1 MRRQALW
8 LLVLIAASHAS
19 AEVRDLTMRDAVALA
34 LKQNPDVVLARYD
47 ERKADEAV
55 RIARDPFIPK
65 VVVGS
70 GLAYSNGMPMSIEGS
85 TPSIFQAQGIG
96 SVFNRPQSYRIA
108 AAREN
113 RRTAA
118 LDTAAKQEE
127 AVWRAAE
134 LYIDAER
141 VVKQLDAVRR
151 ESDGLERALEAV
163 RARIVEGRE
172 LPIEGKKA
180 ELMLARARYRRQALE
195 GSVRTAED
203 ALAAVLGLEP
213 GERVRVVTDQRPL
226 PELPP
231 SADAAVQTAFQ
242 NSKQIRALE
251 SRMLAK
257 GHEVRSAKAS
267 WLPQADLVAQY
278 ALLGRYNNYD
288 QFFNRFQRHN
298 GQLGVSFQ
306 VPVWAGTGA
315 RAQGAQSEAE
325 AAQIRVQLRNTRRKL
340 EDDTRRALADVEQAE
355 TAQQVARLDLE
366 VAREQVSVLLA
377 QSEEG
382 RAPIRELEEARFAET
397 GKWIDYYDAA
407 AALEKARLAV
417 LRETG
422 TLSAAL
428 Q

>member
-1 MRRQALW
+1 MRRQGLL
-8 LLVLIAASHAS
+8 LLVLAAASTAS
-19 AEVRDLTMRDAVALA
+19 AEVRELTMRDAVALA

-47 ERKADEAV
+47 ERKADDAV

-70 GLAYSNGMPMSIEGS
+70 GLAYSNGMPMSIEGA
-85 TPSIFQAQGIG
+85 TPSIIQAQGIG

-108 AAREN
+108 AAREY

-118 LDTAAKQEE
+118 LDSAAKQEE
-127 AVWRAAE
+127 AAWRAAE
-134 LYIDAER
+134 LYIEADRA
-141 VVKQLDAVRR
+141 VKQLEAVRR

-163 RARIVEGRE
+163 RARVAEGRE
-172 LPIEGKKA
+172 LPIEAKKA
-180 ELMLARARYRRQALE
+180 ELTLARSRYRRQALE
-195 GSVRTAED
+195 GGVRAAED
-203 ALAAVLGLEP
+203 ALASVLGLEP
-213 GERVRVVTDQRPL
+213 GERVRIAADQRPL

-231 SADAAVQTAFQ
+231 SADAAVEIALK

-257 GHEVRSAKAS
+257 GHEVRSANAS
-267 WLPQADLVAQY
+267 WLPRADLVAQY

-288 QFFNRFQRHN
+288 LFFNRFQRHN

-306 VPVWAGTGA
+306 VPVWSGTA
-315 RAQGAQSEAE
+315 SRAQGAQSEAE
-325 AAQIRVQLRNTRRKL
+325 AAQIRVQLRNVRRKL
-340 EDDTRRALADVEQAE
+340 EDDTRRALADVAQAE

-366 VAREQVSVLLA
+366 VARDQVSVLLA

-382 RAPIRELEEARFAET
+382 RASIRQIEEARFAET
-397 GKWIDYYDAA
+397 GKWLDYYDAA

-417 LRETG
+417 LRQTG

>member
-1 MRRQALW
+1 
-8 LLVLIAASHAS
+8 
-19 AEVRDLTMRDAVALA
+19 MRDAVALA
-34 LKQNPDVVLARYD
+34 LKQNPDIVLARYD
-47 ERKADEAV
+47 ERKAEEAV
-55 RIARDPFIPK
+55 RMARDPFIPK

-70 GLAYSNGMPMSIEGS
+70 GLAYSNGMPMSIEGA
-85 TPSIFQAQGIG
+85 TPSIFQAQGIS
-96 SVFNRPQSYRIA
+96 SVFDRPQSYRIA

-118 LDTAAKQEE
+118 FDTAAKQEE
-127 AVWRAAE
+127 AVWRTVD
-134 LYIDAER
+134 LYIEAER
-141 VVKQLDAVRR
+141 ISKQLEAVRR

-163 RARIVEGRE
+163 RARVEEGRE
-172 LPIEGKKA
+172 LPIEVKRA

-195 GSVRTAED
+195 GNVRAAED
-203 ALAAVLGLEP
+203 ALAAVVGLEP
-213 GERVRVVTDQRPL
+213 GERIRVVGDQRPV
-226 PELPP
+226 PELP
-231 SADAAVQTAFQ
+231 SSSDAAVELALK

-257 GHEVRSAKAS
+257 GHEVRSAKAA
-267 WLPQADLVAQY
+267 WLPKADLVAQY
-278 ALLGRYNNYD
+278 ALLSRYNNYD
-288 QFFNRFQRHN
+288 EFFNRFERHN

-306 VPVWAGTGA
+306 VPIFAGPGA
-315 RAQGAQSEAE
+315 RAQEAQSEAE
-325 AAQIRVQLRNTRRKL
+325 AAQIRVQLRNARRKL
-340 EDDTRRALADVEQAE
+340 EDDTRRALADVAQAE
-355 TAQQVARLDLE
+355 AAQQVARLDLE
-366 VAREQVSVLLA
+366 LAREQVSVLLA

-382 RAPIRELEEARFAET
+382 RASVRQLEEARFAET